1 MLNIKVIHTVDEELL
16 GFLLEGKSS
25 NLKRMRKWPIL
36 LLTPTTPHLSARVPN
51 LCLPCFSWYLA
62 IYIRDPPPVNL
73 VPLLLTSLHP
83 AAC

>member
-36 LLTPTTPHLSARVPN
+36 LLTPTTPHLSARVTN
-51 LCLPCFSWYLA
+51 LSWKDL
-62 IYIRDPPPVNL
+62 
-73 VPLLLTSLHP
+73 
-83 AAC
+83 